1 MHGRYEALGAGVN
14 ITEFKYRMNGTATAQ
29 ILFSV
34 TVKTPQEV
42 SDPVQSASV
51 RHDRKLPN
59 SSALWALSHHLC
71 SWLEPLSGDSSRA
84 LNSRAATGVIC
95 E

>member
-42 SDPVQSASV
+42 SDIQVRPRVSV
-51 RHDRKLPN
+51 CH
-59 SSALWALSHHLC
+59 
-71 SWLEPLSGDSSRA
+71 SSR
-84 LNSRAATGVIC
+84 SSSIV
-95 E
+95 